1 MLIVTFS
8 VRAIPVHRPVSY
20 DGVLCDSRLVR
31 VQWRRTVS
39 LDGTV
44 AQSVLLG
51 HSQFLRVDLPHV
63 DKVTLMFALSEP
75 PNVPYSVPY

>member
-63 DKVTLMFALSEP
+63 DKVS
-75 PNVPYSVPY
+75 